1 MDDSDE
7 LINYGHMGIG
17 MYYCLE
23 NTKRHFKDG
32 KILYDCKK
40 FQSAIPIFIICIE
53 EAFKTIELATKLR
66 KRESMSKRD
75 WKNLQDH
82 NHKLNHM
89 NDQSIEILDKMPNDD
104 REELKKTVG
113 INKIDVDRLVNGFK
127 FEKIIISNLQRLKER
142 CLYQNW
148 IEKQNDWDDF
158 TDIKLEHKEDLA
170 YYIMEQAS
178 THVTKMHYSIEHAIN
193 VMRRNGATLD
203 ATPYPTYTEYRKEKD
218 YETKIF
224 NLIMDDQPKYDRG
237 RNIML
242 GFIKFKIINAVDVI
256 STDKIIKKW
265 IKIMKENNNF
275 EYLHPLINA
284 VFMGI
289 ASTEN
294 KPDGIYLG
302 VAGDADQTYGG
313 KPMMSAIAVIKKEN
327 SQLTIEEVTINGNK
341 HYTTDK
347 IIEQIFDTEIIIEK
361 YPGKEILMENM
372 HQAFAEI
379 GFKIHKATTD
389 EIESALVKCKKMIKA
404 GEIESVLVE
413 FKNMIKFGDQKNIIT
428 KIDNAKKENWE
439 DLDPEIRLLIY
450 VIGGPV
456 NFDPKTILMPLRV
469 ESLRKFKVRNIVY
482 NTLKLFQNSN

>member
-1 MDDSDE
+1 MNLD
-7 LINYGHMGIG
+7 
-17 MYYCLE
+17 
-23 NTKRHFKDG
+23 
-32 KILYDCKK
+32 
-40 FQSAIPIFIICIE
+40 
-53 EAFKTIELATKLR
+53 LR
-66 KRESMSKRD
+66 
-75 WKNLQDH
+75 L
-82 NHKLNHM
+82 
-89 NDQSIEILDKMPNDD
+89 
-104 REELKKTVG
+104 
-113 INKIDVDRLVNGFK
+113 
-127 FEKIIISNLQRLKER
+127 IIISKLQRLKER

-148 IEKQNDWDDF
+148 VKEQNNWDDF
-158 TDIKLEHKEDLA
+158 TDLKLVHKEDLA

-178 THVTKMHYSIEHAIN
+178 ICVIKMHYSIEHAIN
-193 VMRRNGATLD
+193 IMRRDGAMLD
-203 ATPYPTYTEYRKEKD
+203 VVPYPTYTEYREAKD

-224 NLIMDDQPKYDRG
+224 NLIMNDQPKYDRG
-237 RNIML
+237 RNIIL

-275 EYLHPLINA
+275 KYLHPLINA

-313 KPMMSAIAVIKKEN
+313 KPVMSAIAVIKKEN
-327 SQLTIEEVTINGNK
+327 GQLIIEEMKVNGNK

-372 HQAFAEI
+372 HQAFTEI

-404 GEIESVLVE
+404 GEIESALVE
-413 FKNMIKFGDQKNIIT
+413 FKDMIKLEDQKNVIT
-428 KIDNAKKENWE
+428 KIGSAKKENWE
-439 DLDPEIRLLIY
+439 DLDTEIRLFVYL
-450 VIGGPV
+450 VGGPV
-456 NFDPKTILMPLRV
+456 NFDPKTILMSLRV
-469 ESLRKFKVRNIVY
+469 ESLRKFKVRNIIY
-482 NTLKLFQNSN
+482 DMLKLFQDSN